1 MDEVKT
7 SILDLLRKEGPQPV
21 HKIAKSLGLSY
32 GAAQWHIFYLE
43 RQGLVKTYKIGN
55 RRYAAIN
62 LDADVLNIIKVEDIL
77 EDLVLTL
84 MAYGIKPNM
93 TVAEAVE
100 RLAKRAPHLAELVK
114 EIAEERYKEREQ
126 KDAKI

>member
-7 SILDLLRKEGPQPV
+7 NILDLLRKEGPQPV
-21 HKIAKSLGLSY
+21 YKIAKALGLSY

-43 RQGLVKTYKIGN
+43 RQGLVKTYKVGN

-62 LDADVLNIIKVEDIL
+62 PAADALSIIKVEDVL
-77 EDLVLTL
+77 EDVALTL

-100 RLAKRAPHLAELVK
+100 RLERVAPHLAELVK
-114 EIAEERYKEREQ
+114 MMAEERYKERERRG
-126 KDAKI
+126 ANV